1 MVGQVMRAVCLLLLL
16 GCTRTDPDKCER
28 AIRNFAHLVYWGDAE
43 KEIAAA
49 PADRREALRKE
60 KLAKFERDLEK
71 GITLDV
77 SKCTSANFSDQ
88 VDCMIAA
95 KTAAQAK
102 SCQKD

>member
-1 MVGQVMRAVCLLLLL
+1 MRVVWLVLLL
-16 GCTRTDPDKCER
+16 GCTRTDPDKCEK
-28 AIRNFAHLVYWGDAE
+28 AIRNFAQLVYWEDAE

-49 PADRREALRKE
+49 PPDQREALRKD

-95 KTAAQAK
+95 KTAKQARA
-102 SCQKD
+102 CQK